1 MTKDNVI
8 VFPTDRIVNK
18 EKVIIDQKE
27 VQKQYKKIE
36 EQQTTQYVEMSVDDI
51 AVHLI

>member
-18 EKVIIDQKE
+18 QKVIIDQKE

-36 EQQTTQYVEMSVDDI
+36 EATNNTICGNVC
-51 AVHLI
+51 